1 MEFVVR
7 IEARLAGRTVKT
19 SDVLTIV
26 RPAVVVGEEELGL
39 SLKDGKALVNSEQSL
54 A

>member
-7 IEARLAGRTVKT
+7 FEARLASRSVKT

-26 RPAVVVGEEELGL
+26 RPGVVVGEEELGL
-39 SLKDGKALVNSEQSL
+39 SLEDGKALL
-54 A
+54 